1 MDLERCIKLIKNA
14 KTDNE
19 MMAALMLVSTIIM
32 NNKLCLGDQSLTT
45 AWDLMDLTRLLQVAK
60 LVNSSDIGADGRK
73 KIFDAVGFSFI
84 NRLLATSMCSQVVT
98 SFWHTGCC
106 CQRRMKIPTVPHFAD
121 KPPEGCTENPY
132 HKIAVTI
139 LACFCTDPDL
149 VSSFLN

>member
-98 SFWHTGCC
+98 SFWHTGC
-106 CQRRMKIPTVPHFAD
+106 
-121 KPPEGCTENPY
+121 
-132 HKIAVTI
+132 
-139 LACFCTDPDL
+139 
-149 VSSFLN
+149 